1 MPIVMKSSN
10 NGMVDPVTKTV
21 RLPGYLGKPHP
32 RAEWLRMAAVA
43 ALPWA
48 VWFTSPS
55 RVQAQTPVTLTSTD
69 GYTVAIVD
77 PTSPTVG
84 VPAGL
89 NSLTIANPSI
99 PQVNNQW
106 FYYRLGTSDSGAFSP
121 LQNLGTPVEFQAL
134 PNIANLTYSGTYN
147 GNVPF
152 SIAVQYTLTGQG
164 KTGATLGETITI
176 SNNAVAGGV
185 LPIDFIQYNNFT
197 LAGDT
202 AHEDITGISAMDI
215 DQVNEL
221 NAATIKEH
229 AGVTSANYY
238 EAVTYASSPALTPD
252 FTSPTFTNLDSSD
265 TTAGPGNVVWAF
277 EWENDGANA
286 TATIGPSSDLI
297 LSKTIGIN
305 VPEPASTGL
314 ALGAATLF
322 AARRPRRRANV
333 V

>member
-1 MPIVMKSSN
+1 MKSSN

-55 RVQAQTPVTLTSTD
+55 SIQAQTTPVTLTSTD
-69 GYTVAIVD
+69 GYTVAVVD
-77 PTSPTVG
+77 P
-84 VPAGL
+84 VPQTAGANAGL
-89 NSLTIANPSI
+89 NSLTIANPAV

-106 FYYRLGTSDSGAFSP
+106 FYYRLGTTDSGAFSA
-121 LQNLGTPVEFQAL
+121 LQNLGTPVEFQAI
-134 PNIANLTYSGTYN
+134 PNVADLTYSGTYN

-152 SIAVQYTLTGQG
+152 TIGVQYTLTGQG

-176 SNNAVAGGV
+176 SDNSSTTA

-202 AHEDITGISAMDI
+202 THEDITGISPMDI

-221 NAATIKEH
+221 NAASIKEH

-238 EAVTYASSPALTPD
+238 EAVTYASSPANAPD
-252 FTSPTFTNLDSSD
+252 FTSASFTNLDSSD

-286 TATIGPSSDLI
+286 TATIGPNSDLI
-297 LSKTIGIN
+297 LSKTIGID
-305 VPEPASTGL
+305 VPEPASAAL
-314 ALGAATLF
+314 ALGAASLF
-322 AARRPRRRANV
+322 GARRPRRRANV